1 MPKKLILET
10 EKTVQ
15 QTLANLSQHF
25 RQMGLSDDEWV
36 PLPDDSG
43 PGYTVKFLWQK
54 KWVPVSSKL
63 QPTRAG
69 NIRMC
74 YRALSFVW
82 EMELRGITGVVS
94 QVISEMGLIPVG
106 VEAAYTSEAALL
118 GVDPSASVNEIK
130 KAYRQKSAKY
140 HPDNQ
145 VTGDADIFKAVT
157 TAYQKLMAVK
167 GEKP

>member
-10 EKTVQ
+10 EKTTQ
-15 QTLANLSQHF
+15 QTLADLRKLF
-25 RQMGLSDDEWV
+25 KDMGLSDDDWM

-43 PGYTVKFLWQK
+43 PGYTIKFFWQK
-54 KWVPVSSKL
+54 KWVPISSRL
-63 QPTRAG
+63 QPTKAG

-94 QVISEMGLIPVG
+94 QVISEMGLVPVG
-106 VEAAYTSEAALL
+106 AETAYISEAALL
-118 GVDPSASVNEIK
+118 GVDADAGVDEIN
-130 KAYRQKSAKY
+130 KAYRQKSQKF
-140 HPDNQ
+140 HPDHPG
-145 VTGDADIFKAVT
+145 GDEDIFKAIT
-157 TAYQKLMAVK
+157 AAYQKLLSAK